1 MDKETFDEREQI
13 GVIATH
19 AGSPLKAFMMKKLK
33 ELGFDPVDCGVEF
46 DPSFC
51 KTHNIPLKIGV
62 ASDHA
67 GFALKTHLIAKL
79 QEWGYETVDYGTD
92 SENSVDYPDF
102 GHPLGEAMDEKECSG
117 GIAICYSGNG
127 IGMVMNRHTGVRAA
141 LCWNSEIA
149 ALARKHNA
157 ANVCVLPGH
166 FVTENEAEEIVTAF
180 LSTEFEGG
188 RHIERVKKINS
199 GLQL

>member
-1 MDKETFDEREQI
+1 MGKKNSGNGEMI
-13 GVIATH
+13 GVITLHESSAVKDYMIKT
-19 AGSPLKAFMMKKLK
+19 LK

-46 DPSFC
+46 NPSLC
-51 KTHNIPLKIGV
+51 KKYNIPLKIGV

-67 GFALKTHLIAKL
+67 GFALKTRLIAKL
-79 QEWGYETVDYGTD
+79 KEWGYEPVDYGTD
-92 SENSVDYPDF
+92 SENRVDYPDF

-149 ALARKHNA
+149 VLARKHNA